1 MVAEGLRERRL
12 LRHALTEGEAVMV
25 AEVLREVGR
34 AAAALAGLGAW
45 GALLAL
51 LVG

>member
-12 LRHALTEGEAVMV
+12 LRHAFAEGEVVMV
-25 AEVLREVGR
+25 AEALREVGR
-34 AAAALAGLGAW
+34 AVAALAGLGAW

-51 LVG
+51 LAG